1 MIAIAFLFVALV
13 SASPFSD
20 NEEMVRIH
28 NSAKKSFSLTM
39 SSPFAEMPWETFQES
54 ILMSPQ
60 DCSATMGRE
69 SVQRLIRENLPVE
82 VDWREKG
89 VVTEVKSQGYCGSCW
104 TFSTTGALE
113 AHHAIQFGMWRTSLL
128 SEQQL
133 IDCAQAFDNKGCSG
147 GLPSHA
153 FEYVRY
159 AKGLSEEFSYPY
171 AGKDATCR
179 YAPGI
184 NSTIVGATV
193 YKSFNVTE
201 GDEDSIMAI
210 VATKGPVSIAF
221 QVASDFRLYH
231 SGVYSSTQCKN
242 GTQDVNHA
250 VLVVGYGTEQGVPYW
265 LIKNSWGPKWGEEG
279 YFKMERGKNM
289 CGLAACASYPVL
301 QSDGDDDDDNDDVS
315 KQRPLSRKVKR

>member
-1 MIAIAFLFVALV
+1 MIPCAAILFAAIV
-13 SASPFSD
+13 SATKSPLEK
-20 NEEMVRIH
+20 NEEIVGTH
-28 NSAKKSFSLTM
+28 NSVNSKFLLTSLG
-39 SSPFAEMPWETFQES
+39 PFADMSWEAFQLS
-54 ILMSPQ
+54 VLMVPQ

-69 SVQRLIRENLPVE
+69 SVKRLQRETLPMD

-89 VVTEVKSQGYCGSCW
+89 VVTEVKSQGHCGSCW
-104 TFSTTGALE
+104 TFSTTGAIE
-113 AHHAIQFGMWRTSLL
+113 AHHAIKYGMWRTSLL

-159 AKGLSEEFSYPY
+159 AKGLSEEFLYSYE
-171 AGKDATCR
+171 GKDERCR
-179 YAPGI
+179 YSPGI

-201 GDEDSIMAI
+201 GDEDSIMEI

-221 QVASDFRLYH
+221 QVVNDFRLYH

-242 GTQDVNHA
+242 GSQDVNHA
-250 VLVVGYGTEQGVPYW
+250 VLIVGYGTEQGVPYW

-289 CGLAACASYPVL
+289 CGLAACASYPL
-301 QSDGDDDDDNDDVS
+301 LEHADGDDDDDIS
-315 KQRPLSRKVKR
+315 ARKRLSE